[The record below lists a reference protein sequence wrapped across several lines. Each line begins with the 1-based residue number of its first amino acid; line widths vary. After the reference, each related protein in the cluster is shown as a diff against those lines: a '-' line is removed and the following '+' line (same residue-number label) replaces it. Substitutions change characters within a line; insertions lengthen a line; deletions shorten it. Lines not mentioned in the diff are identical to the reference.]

1 MLSGVGALRISM
13 TGPSLA
19 ARRNN
24 PGALVRL
31 CVPNTT
37 STQPTFCWIS
47 SRSFWAR
54 QPPTAICRPGLASTS
69 ALRLP
74 SVP

>member
-1 MLSGVGALRISM
+1 MLSGVGASRISM
-13 TGPSLA
+13 TCPSTS
-19 ARRNN
+19 ARRNS

-37 STQPTFCWIS
+37 STHPTFCWIS

-54 QPPTAICRPGLASTS
+54 HPPTAICRPGLASTS

-74 SVP
+74 KVP

>member
-1 MLSGVGALRISM
+1 MLSGVGASRISI
-13 TGPSLA
+13 TWPSRS
-19 ARRNN
+19 ARRNSS
-24 PGALVRL
+24 GALVRL

-54 QPPTAICRPGLASTS
+54 QPPTAICRPGLASTRV
-69 ALRLP
+69 LRLP